1 MLLKWFRKSSLNVC
15 QHNLTIF
22 QPREEH
28 NDELAT
34 LIKWLEK
41 FSVECL
47 ATKLDRLSTKNCG
60 HNDELATLLK

>member
-15 QHNLTIF
+15 QHSLTIF
-22 QPREEH
+22 QPCEEH
-28 NDELAT
+28 NDEFAT
-34 LIKWLEK
+34 LLKWLEN

-47 ATKLDRLSTKNCG
+47 ATKLDRLSTKNCR